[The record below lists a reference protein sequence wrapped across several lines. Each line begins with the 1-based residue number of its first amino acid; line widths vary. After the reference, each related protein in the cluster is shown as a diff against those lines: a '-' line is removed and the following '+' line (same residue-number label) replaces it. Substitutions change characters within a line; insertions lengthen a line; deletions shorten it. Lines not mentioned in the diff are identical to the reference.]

1 LEHKFADLSITVDH
15 LRPNRKRVNPYEP
28 VWIDLSGR
36 PKAVELVVYQ
46 INRDRVRGY
55 LNEPKYQLWSLG
67 RASPEP
73 RLAALP

>member
-1 LEHKFADLSITVDH
+1 
-15 LRPNRKRVNPYEP
+15 

-46 INRDRVRGY
+46 INRDRVQGY
-55 LNEPKYQLWSLG
+55 LSEPKYQLWSLG

-73 RLAALP
+73 QLAALP